1 MLKGAIFDMDG
12 LMFDTEQIWQKN
24 WNAIAAER
32 GITLADEFKYN
43 ICGTSGRKMDEVCEK
58 YYGVEDGSIIS
69 SDCKKRVHDDLKV
82 FTPEKPG
89 IHEILEFF
97 KENGVRMAVASSS
110 SEEIIRRNLF
120 NTKTEDYIEAIVS
133 GIGMKNSK
141 PAPDIFLKAAE
152 MLGIDPKDC
161 YVFEDAFNGVT
172 AGYNAGCRVIMIPD
186 MSQPTEEIRAMAT
199 GGVYDSL
206 IDAMNAIKEQG

>member
-24 WNAIAAER
+24 WNRTAAEM
-32 GITLADEFKYN
+32 GISLPEEFKFN
-43 ICGTSGRKMDEVCEK
+43 ICGTSGKLMNSVIEK
-58 YYGVEDGSIIS
+58 YYGVEDGAPIAA
-69 SDCKKRVHDDLKV
+69 KVKQMVHDDLID

-97 KENGVRMAVASSS
+97 KEKGVRMAVASSS
-110 SEEIIRRNLF
+110 AEEVIRRNLR
-120 NTKTEDYIEAIVS
+120 NTNTEDYIEAIVS
-133 GIGMKNSK
+133 GVGMTNGK
-141 PAPDIFLKAAE
+141 PAPDIFLKAAD
-152 MLGIDPKDC
+152 MLGIDPKEC

-172 AGYNAGCRVIMIPD
+172 AGYNAGCRTIMIPD

-199 GGVYDSL
+199 GGVYENL
-206 IDAMNAIKEQG
+206 IAARDALAKE

>member
-24 WNAIAAER
+24 WNKTADEM
-32 GITLADEFKYN
+32 GITLPEEFKYN
-43 ICGTSGRKMDEVCEK
+43 ICGTSGKLMNSVIEK
-58 YYGVEDGSIIS
+58 YYGVADGAPVAA
-69 SDCKKRVHDDLKV
+69 KVKQMVHDDLID

-97 KENGVRMAVASSS
+97 RQKGVHMAVAPSST
-110 SEEIIRRNLF
+110 EEVIRRNLK
-120 NTKTEDYIEAIVS
+120 NTNTEDYIEAIVS
-133 GIGMKNSK
+133 GAGMKNGK

-152 MLGIDPKDC
+152 MLGIDPKEC

-172 AGYNAGCRVIMIPD
+172 AGYNAGCRTIMIPD
-186 MSQPTEEIRAMAT
+186 MSQPTDEIRAMAT
-199 GGVYDSL
+199 GGVYESL
-206 IDAMNAIKEQG
+206 LAAKEALENE

>member
-24 WNAIAAER
+24 WNKTAAEM
-32 GITLADEFKYN
+32 GISLPEEFKFN
-43 ICGTSGRKMDEVCEK
+43 ICGTSGKLMNSVIEK
-58 YYGVEDGSIIS
+58 YYGVEDGAPIAA
-69 SDCKKRVHDDLKV
+69 KVKQMVHDDLID

-97 KENGVRMAVASSS
+97 KEKGVRMAVASSS
-110 SEEIIRRNLF
+110 SEEVIRRNLK
-120 NTKTEDYIEAIVS
+120 NTNTEDYIEAIVS
-133 GIGMKNSK
+133 GVGMTNGK
-141 PAPDIFLKAAE
+141 PAPDIFLKAAD
-152 MLGIDPKDC
+152 MLGIDPKEC

-172 AGYNAGCRVIMIPD
+172 AGYNADCRTIMIPD

-199 GGVYDSL
+199 GGVYENL
-206 IDAMNAIKEQG
+206 LAARDALAKE